1 MIFSKEVDINSN
13 KTDLSNLNDTV
24 VLVVNTASACGLT
37 PQLGD
42 LEQLYAKYKDK
53 GVVVLGVPSN
63 NFGSQEPLSNEE
75 IVKVYNEK
83 YSVTFPLLAKTDVL
97 EGNVN
102 PLFQTLVEQT
112 GNKPEWNFSK
122 YLVVRGKEVIY
133 FTPQTSVE
141 EVSKK
146 IEEIL

>member
-102 PLFQTLVEQT
+102 LLFKTLVEQT

-122 YLVVRGKEVIY
+122 YLVVRGNEVIY
-133 FTPQTSVE
+133 FNPQTSVE

>member
-1 MIFSKEVDINSN
+1 MIFSKEVDINGN
-13 KTDLSNLNDTV
+13 ETDLSNLNNTV

>member
-1 MIFSKEVDINSN
+1 MIFSKEVDINGN
-13 KTDLSNLNDTV
+13 ETDLSNLNDTV

>member
-1 MIFSKEVDINSN
+1 MIFSKEVDINGN